1 MVDVG
6 QHQRLDATNAGD
18 DATKDR
24 RWRLRYNVALAA
36 FLIGP
41 AIAALAIM
49 GWLKAP

>member
-6 QHQRLDATNAGD
+6 QVERVDATSVGGA
-18 DATKDR
+18 ASADR
-24 RWRLRYNVALAA
+24 RWRLWYNVALAA

-41 AIAALAIM
+41 AIAALVIM